1 MKRTPTKAA
10 VLLVL
15 LVAACGDTGGD
26 AFSIPLLAGGAT
38 DARSFE
44 DDGFTIT
51 LDDAR
56 IGYGPAYFCAT
67 SGADLGLCPAALAE
81 FRGAATI
88 DARSTD
94 VEMVGALEARSGTIR
109 SGMWDYARPFLLTA
123 DAPAPIPGAV
133 DGARSAR
140 FSGTATRGA
149 ESFRFVAELD
159 ISNVAASGLPAVSA
173 VRTTHE
179 LVDGADALTVTFD
192 ARAIVSRLDFVA
204 LLGRAVDGEVRIVE
218 GDVAYN
224 ALVQALTSSALPTL
238 TWARPD

>member
-1 MKRTPTKAA
+1 MKRVVPRQLA
-10 VLLVL
+10 LVL
-15 LVAACGDTGGD
+15 LLTACGDTGGD
-26 AFSIPLLAGGAT
+26 AFSIPLIAGGAT

-56 IGYGPAYFCAT
+56 IGYGPVYFCAT
-67 SGADLGLCPAALAE
+67 STADLGLCPAALAE
-81 FRGAATI
+81 FRGAATV
-88 DARSTD
+88 DVSTAE
-94 VEMVGALEARSGTIR
+94 VEMVGSIEARSGTIR
-109 SGMWDYARPFLLTA
+109 SGMWDYARPFLLGA
-123 DAPAPIPGAV
+123 DAPTPITGAV
-133 DGARSAR
+133 DGERSAR
-140 FSGTATRGA
+140 FSGTASRGA

-159 ISNVAASGLPAVSA
+159 ISNVSASGLPAVSA
-173 VRTTHE
+173 VRTAHE

-192 ARAIVSRLDFVA
+192 AQAIVSRLDFEA
-204 LLGRAVDGEVRIVE
+204 LASRVVDGEVRVVP